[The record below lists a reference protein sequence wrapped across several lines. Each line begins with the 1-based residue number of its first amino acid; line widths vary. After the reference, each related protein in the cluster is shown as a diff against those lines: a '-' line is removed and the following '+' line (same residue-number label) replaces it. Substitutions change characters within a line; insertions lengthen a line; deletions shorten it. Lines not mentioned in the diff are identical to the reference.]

1 MKGNKKMLIIQF
13 ILAFGVMLF
22 LHEFGHFIVSKAFG
36 IEVEEFGF
44 GLPPRIC
51 RLFTWKGTEFTL
63 NLLPFGAFVK
73 PKGEFE
79 DPSENSLRAAPAW
92 QQILVLLAGPAMNF
106 LTAVVVFTIAVYQV
120 GAPDPAI
127 VILDKVEAGSPA
139 EIAGMKAG
147 DQILRIG
154 DTDITH
160 YDMVSETV
168 QKHLD
173 EETPIQVKRNG
184 EVYDLKVTPLS
195 NPPEGRGAMGV
206 VITYAVHDITFPQ
219 AIKAGF
225 EDMVFMTKSYLTG
238 LGQILTGKV
247 QMGVESIVGPVG
259 MYSYFSEAAEID
271 EERTAAIAEHKAEME
286 KAGISNEIRTAS
298 NSNGAWTSRL
308 TFFGLISVALG
319 VTNLFP
325 IPALDGGR
333 ILFLLPDLLFK
344 KKIPLKVETAFNG
357 VCMAV
362 LMVLMAVIMFKD
374 VFMLAR

>member
-1 MKGNKKMLIIQF
+1 MIIFQF
-13 ILAFGVMLF
+13 ILAFAVMLF

-51 RLFTWKGTEFTL
+51 KLFTWKGTEFTL

-79 DPSENSLRAAPAW
+79 DPTQNSLRAAPAW
-92 QQILVLLAGPAMNF
+92 QQILILLAGPAMNF
-106 LTAVVVFTIAVYQV
+106 LTAVVLFTICVHQV
-120 GAPDPAI
+120 GAPVPSV
-127 VILDKVEAGSPA
+127 VILDKVEPDSPA
-139 EIAGMKAG
+139 EAAGMLPG
-147 DQILRIG
+147 DQLLRVG
-154 DTDITH
+154 DTEITQ
-160 YDMVSETV
+160 YDMVSTAV
-168 QKHLD
+168 QAHLD
-173 EETPIQVKRNG
+173 EATPIQVKRNG
-184 EVYDLKVTPLS
+184 EILDLTVTPLS

-206 VITYAVHDITFPQ
+206 IITYAVRDIGLGE

-225 EDMVFMTKSYLTG
+225 EDTGLMTKSYLTG
-238 LGQILTGKV
+238 LGQIISGQVKLG
-247 QMGVESIVGPVG
+247 MESIVGPVG

-271 EERTAAIAEHKAEME
+271 EERTAAAAEHRAELE
-286 KAGISNEIRTAS
+286 KAGVSSEIRTAS
-298 NSNGAWTSRL
+298 NTDSGWSSRL

-333 ILFLLPDLLFK
+333 ILFLLPELLFK
-344 KKIPLKVETAFNG
+344 KKVPLKVETAFNG
-357 VCMAV
+357 VCMA
-362 LMVLMAVIMFKD
+362 LLLVLMAAVMFKD